1 MALNPALLRSHCSVD
16 LLEGLD
22 VAQPVYWGTMM
33 SQTMASRYYFSL
45 LIELCFLH
53 ENLFAVVNTL

>member
-1 MALNPALLRSHCSVD
+1 MD

-45 LIELCFLH
+45 LIELSFLY